1 MDKTDALVHVPKPV
15 YYRIEDHLESA
26 GVDEFDNPLG
36 PPRVRVCILKFEVD
50 KLTPKGVW
58 ISRGFMGRR
67 FVLKSARKRYAC
79 PTLAEA
85 LESFVARKR
94 KQINIYSR
102 RISNAE
108 DALQMAI
115 QEVERITESVTG

>member
-1 MDKTDALVHVPKPV
+1 MVTALVHVPKPV
-15 YYRIEDHLESA
+15 YYRIEDYLESA

-36 PPRVRVCILKFEVD
+36 PPRVRVAIREFEVD
-50 KLTPKGVW
+50 RRTPKGVW

-85 LESFVARKR
+85 LESFIARKR
-94 KQINIYSR
+94 KQISIYSK
-102 RISNAE
+102 RIANAE
-108 DALQMAI
+108 LALMLAAQD
-115 QEVERITESVTG
+115 VDVFHK